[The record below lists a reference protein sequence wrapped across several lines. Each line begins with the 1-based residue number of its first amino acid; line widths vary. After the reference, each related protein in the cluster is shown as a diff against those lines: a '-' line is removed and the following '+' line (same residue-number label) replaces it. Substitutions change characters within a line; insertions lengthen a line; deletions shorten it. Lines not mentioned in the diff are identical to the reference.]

1 MALKDSHLFT
11 RREFLKMSGAALAAA
26 GLSACNSLL
35 LNQTHQQ
42 NGKIQLVY
50 QDWRTNWFPPMTQQ
64 VLQEFHDTHP
74 NINVFYIPDP
84 ANLEDQMLVDM
95 QSGTAPDVFQGC
107 CTHFPTWAQQGYTL
121 DLRPFV
127 AADLDQET
135 IAEWDPV
142 QYNALFTRSGVQF
155 GLPKYHGELALFY
168 NKDVF
173 DQYRVDYPDGSWNYE
188 DYLNAMQQ
196 LTHDQ
201 NDDGRTDLWGSM
213 LDISWDRI
221 QVYANAWGG
230 HFVDPVD
237 PTRCRM
243 GDPEA
248 MAALEWLRS
257 RMWDDRVMATL
268 PDVNRLGTHQAFVA
282 GKLAMVED
290 GSWALK
296 DILSS
301 ARFRI
306 GVAPFPAG
314 PKRRA
319 TLVTT
324 DGFGIYAGT
333 KYPEAAWVL
342 MKFLISKDYGRAMAK
357 ANFLQ
362 PARVS
367 LVDDWIGFIREEY
380 PEQTREM
387 DLASFA
393 EGQRQG
399 YSVVAEIFANMADA
413 KRMAQE
419 AWDQILTL
427 GLAPTDSMITAAE
440 QIQKSQTQ

>member
-1 MALKDSHLFT
+1 VKQIHPLS
-11 RREFLKMSGAALAAA
+11 RREFIKIAGTTLAAA

-35 LNQTHQQ
+35 PQ
-42 NGKIQLVY
+42 NTASQGDKIQLVY

-64 VLQEFHDTHP
+64 VLQEFHSTHP
-74 NINVFYIPDP
+74 NISVFYIPDP

-127 AADLDQET
+127 DADLDQET
-135 IAEWDPV
+135 IADWDPV
-142 QYNALFTRSGVQF
+142 QYNALFTREGVQF
-155 GLPKYHGELALFY
+155 GLPKYHGELALYF
-168 NKDVF
+168 NKDLF
-173 DQYRVDYPDGSWNYE
+173 DRYRMEYPDGSWNQD
-188 DYLNAMQQ
+188 DYLQAMKL

-201 NDDGRTDLWGSM
+201 NNDGRTDLYGSM
-213 LDISWDRI
+213 LDVSWDRI

-230 HFVDPVD
+230 HFVDPQD
-237 PTRCRM
+237 PASCRM
-243 GDPEA
+243 ADPEA
-248 MAALEWLRS
+248 LAALEWLRA

-268 PDVNRLGTHQAFVA
+268 PGVNRLGTRDAFVS

-296 DILSS
+296 DILASS
-301 ARFRI
+301 SFRI

-314 PKRRA
+314 PVRKA

-333 KYPEAAWVL
+333 KYPEAAWEL
-342 MKFLISKDYGRAMAK
+342 MKFLISKEYGRAMAK

-362 PARVS
+362 PARAS
-367 LVDDWIGFIREEY
+367 LVDDWIGYIRDEF
-380 PEQTREM
+380 PEQTRDM
-387 DLASFA
+387 NLAAFA
-393 EGQRQG
+393 EGQRLG
-399 YSVVAEIFANMADA
+399 NSVVAEIFANMADA
-413 KRMAQE
+413 KRIAQE

-427 GLAPTDSMITAAE
+427 GLASTDSMITAAE
-440 QIQKSQTQ
+440 QIQAAQG